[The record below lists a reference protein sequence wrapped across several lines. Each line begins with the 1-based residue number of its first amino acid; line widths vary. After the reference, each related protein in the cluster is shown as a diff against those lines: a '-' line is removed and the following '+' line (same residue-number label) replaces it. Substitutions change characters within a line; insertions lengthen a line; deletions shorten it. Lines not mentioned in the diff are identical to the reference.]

1 MRSLSSSAERY
12 QDERL
17 RRVMNMSQPTG
28 PRNMTITNQPIR
40 GLNGQRDSA
49 GMRHGPAVALN
60 ATCTNGKTKPNS
72 NTAHANDA
80 DKIRL
85 LICFREAGIGFS

>member
-1 MRSLSSSAERY
+1 
-12 QDERL
+12 
-17 RRVMNMSQPTG
+17 
-28 PRNMTITNQPIR
+28 MTITNQPIR